1 MSVGTQ
7 DVAPAASLDPGQTS
21 FSDSAA
27 PPLIAGDYQV
37 VVQQTVEVAGQAE
50 PPYGAAQRFR
60 VAGPHLAL
68 APGDVIAQRPTP
80 GTSSDYES
88 WLPHVVLADR
98 TLPWQIPI
106 ADPPTGG
113 SSGPGTP
120 WLALLL
126 LTRDEIDVGGNPPQG
141 AASGA
146 QTVPVSEYLQP
157 PSGTLGPHP
166 TTALQEIAQE
176 QPDLVCTVVD
186 VQFDAFRATAPA
198 STELP
203 WLAHVRQVDTSD
215 QEELDVPAPGWYSIV
230 VGNRLPTG
238 AADGAYIV
246 HLVSLEGFRGY
257 LPDQPAPAS
266 APGLIRL
273 ASLSSW
279 SFTSGADPGD
289 FAQLMKNINTG
300 PFAVPVTISGT
311 DPASQTVAGAL
322 GRGYVPLRY
331 ATRLGEETTGWYR
344 GPLQPVEPAANP
356 QPAYPAASSAL
367 VYDPSSGMFDVSYA
381 AAWELGRLLTL
392 ANGPVVA
399 ALLQWRSG
407 AVQALRLLVERAR
420 RVGDGLLPAPAT
432 SALAPGA
439 VRAAAHR
446 VVSERVVPVLL
457 GRDGARRPLGAPG
470 DPTGLA
476 RVSLPGL
483 LDADLVEEIVAGA
496 ADPLK
501 ALRERALNGDRGGRA
516 GATAGGA
523 RRSARSGR
531 SSARSRSSRP
541 PRAPARRPRH
551 QALQELSRDP
561 EVAAAVSAQAGDPPA
576 NVSAWLS
583 DLQQLIGV
591 PFAYLVPDA
600 RMLGPE
606 SVRFFLIDPNWL
618 AALTDGALAVARG
631 SSPTSAATAMLREP
645 ALAAAAQIS
654 RARRRIRSTADA
666 EAAAADPVI
675 VSGML
680 LRSAAVSD
688 WPGLRVSAFADQ
700 AATTPLAILRQ
711 ERVAPTILFVLFS
724 GLAAHVDLAEPAQHL
739 HFGVGSATTPLLPVR
754 WIDGGQAGVQ
764 VPGDADVAV
773 TLRTDPTNPA
783 RTVLDL
789 DTTAA
794 AVGHALSIA
803 YAPQPVPHLGAA
815 ALALQLLQAS
825 QTQPFQVPAPAAKAP
840 RTARSRRRP

>member
-1 MSVGTQ
+1 MSAGTQ
-7 DVAPAASLDPGQTS
+7 DAAPADSLDPGQTS
-21 FSDSAA
+21 FSDSAI

-37 VVQQTVEVAGQAE
+37 VVQQTVQVDGQAE

-68 APGDVIAQRPTP
+68 APGDVVAQRPTP
-80 GTSSDYES
+80 GTSGDYAS

-98 TLPWQIPI
+98 TVPWQIPI
-106 ADPPTGG
+106 ADPPAGG
-113 SSGPGTP
+113 SGPAMP

-126 LTRDEIDVGGNPPQG
+126 LTREEIDVGGNPPQG
-141 AASGA
+141 AATGA
-146 QTVPVSEYLQP
+146 QPVPVSAYLQP
-157 PSGTLGPHP
+157 PSGTLGPQP
-166 TTALQEIAQE
+166 TTGLQEIAQE

-230 VGNRLPTG
+230 VGNRLPAG

-246 HLVSLEGFRGY
+246 HVVSLEGFGGY

-266 APGLIRL
+266 APGLVRL

-289 FAQLMKNINTG
+289 FAQLMQKINTA

-311 DPASQTVAGAL
+311 DPASQAAAGAVA
-322 GRGYVPLRY
+322 RGYVPLRY

-344 GPLQPVEPAANP
+344 GPLQPAEPAPNP
-356 QPAYPAASSAL
+356 QPAYPAASSAF
-367 VYDPSSGMFDVSYA
+367 VYDPSSGMFDLSYA

-399 ALLQWRSG
+399 SLLQWSSG
-407 AVQALRLLVERAR
+407 AVQALQLLVERAR

-439 VRAAAHR
+439 VREAAHR
-446 VVSERVVPVLL
+446 LVSERVIPVLL
-457 GRDGARRPLGAPG
+457 GRDGTRRPLGAPG

-483 LDADLVEEIVAGA
+483 LDAQLVEEIVASA
-496 ADPLK
+496 ADPLT
-501 ALRERALNGDRGGRA
+501 AIVERTLNGDGGPRGGDTR
-516 GATAGGA
+516 GGA
-523 RRSARSGR
+523 RQSARAGR
-531 SSARSRSSRP
+531 STARSRSSR
-541 PRAPARRPRH
+541 RARVPARRPRH
-551 QALQELSRDP
+551 QALLEMSRDP
-561 EVAAAVSAQAGDPPA
+561 EVAAAISAQAGDPPA

-600 RMLGPE
+600 RMLEPE
-606 SVRFFLIDPNWL
+606 SVRFFLIDPNWI
-618 AALTDGALAVARG
+618 AALTDGALAVAG
-631 SSPTSAATAMLREP
+631 SSSPASAATAMLREP
-645 ALAAAAQIS
+645 ALAAAGHAS
-654 RARRRIRSTADA
+654 RARRRIPSTSDA
-666 EAAAADPVI
+666 EGAAADPTV

-700 AATTPLAILRQ
+700 AGTTPLAILRL

-724 GLAAHVDLAEPAQHL
+724 GLAARVDLSEPAQHL

-754 WIDGGQAGVQ
+754 WIDTGHAGVQ
-764 VPGDADVAV
+764 VPGDPDVAV
-773 TLRTDPTNPA
+773 TLRTDPTDPA
-783 RTVLDL
+783 RAVLDL
-789 DTTAA
+789 NTTAA
-794 AVGHALSIA
+794 AVGQALTTA

-825 QTQPFQVPAPAAKAP
+825 QSQSFQVPAPTAKTVRP
-840 RTARSRRRP
+840 ARSRRRP